1 MYREMQNRMKRIS
14 SLPVCLGLAAALV
27 AGAVS
32 AQPTVSSS
40 PFQTSTPAG
49 TGRAPLTL
57 AQNGTVEVYLMVEQL
72 QQEVRELRGMVEQ
85 QAYTIE
91 QLKSQQRD
99 RYMDLD
105 QRLLNLDR
113 RLSQNGS
120 APVGEATSPA
130 TAGAPAAAEPPV
142 TASTAGAEIAAS
154 KEPVTDAQKK
164 AYEQAYD
171 LIRQRQFDKAVDA
184 LHAFINQYPNTD
196 LTANAYYWLGEV
208 YLVMP
213 KLEQAKQ
220 AFTVVVSRYP
230 KHRKASDAYYKLGVT
245 MDRLGDAAQ
254 AKNYLRGTAEKYP
267 GSAAAG
273 LAQDYLKKIP

>member
-1 MYREMQNRMKRIS
+1 MQNRMKRIS

-27 AGAVS
+27 VSAVS

-40 PFQTSTPAG
+40 PFQTSKPADA
-49 TGRAPLTL
+49 GRAPLTL

-120 APVGEATSPA
+120 VPASEATSPRSEERREGKSGEL
-130 TAGAPAAAEPPV
+130 GAPRV
-142 TASTAGAEIAAS
+142 RQN
-154 KEPVTDAQKK
+154 K
-164 AYEQAYD
+164 YFEQ
-171 LIRQRQFDKAVDA
+171 L
-184 LHAFINQYPNTD
+184 
-196 LTANAYYWLGEV
+196 
-208 YLVMP
+208 
-213 KLEQAKQ
+213 
-220 AFTVVVSRYP
+220 
-230 KHRKASDAYYKLGVT
+230 
-245 MDRLGDAAQ
+245 
-254 AKNYLRGTAEKYP
+254 
-267 GSAAAG
+267 
-273 LAQDYLKKIP
+273 